1 MSLRVFISF
10 WFFQSAWYKWMAE
23 DRVPVWCHQLLKFA
37 GPLWSASDF
46 VKRYQK
52 CLGANQRQGHP
63 FFALY
68 VENVGGKWDKPLE
81 ILEIKEQNWEKIVCL
96 MFSEKLVL
104 LLKLSPDCH
113 SCVKATCIMTT
124 TFWMMLSLFSN
135 PCKHVKV
142 EVFRVHPKNVHSG
155 RGSVCSVKWKED
167 LWGLPF

>member
-1 MSLRVFISF
+1 MLGINEWQKTGFQYDVISCLNLLDHCDHSLT
-10 WFFQSAWYKWMAE
+10 
-23 DRVPVWCHQLLKFA
+23 LL
-37 GPLWSASDF
+37 
-46 VKRYQK
+46 KRYQK

-104 LLKLSPDCH
+104 LSKLSPDCH
-113 SCVKATCIMTT
+113 TCVKVTCIMTT

-155 RGSVCSVKWKED
+155 RGSVCSVK
-167 LWGLPF
+167 